1 MSTAAVNSSDATSPR
16 AVTDPQQWPFQVRE
30 LGPVGAQITG
40 VDLAQPV
47 SAELFASLYGAFL
60 AHQVLLFRDQAIPPR
75 RQVDFARLFGEV
87 QIHVMNQY
95 HAGGYPEL
103 YTLSNLDA
111 DGKPSGQHPDRG
123 TLAWHTDGS
132 WKQRSGQATIMY
144 CDEVPLE
151 GGETHFCDMYAAWES
166 LSRARQQ
173 QLLPLRAIHNLDFSR
188 TRRHRVDLMTEQ
200 QKRET
205 PPVSQPVVRRHPD
218 TQRIALYLGDHA
230 ESIEGMPYEEGRA
243 LVEAIN
249 AAAIDRSRIY
259 EHRWRAGDLIV
270 WDNRALL
277 HRATE
282 YDAATVR
289 RVMRRCTVIGE
300 QPIAAIAT
308 LDLPA
313 ART

>member
-1 MSTAAVNSSDATSPR
+1 MSGAALTCGAATSPR
-16 AVTDPQQWPFQVRE
+16 AINDAQQWPFEISR
-30 LGPVGAQITG
+30 LGAVGAQIIG

-60 AHQVLLFRDQAIPPR
+60 AHQVLLFRDQDIPPA
-75 RQVDFARLFGEV
+75 RQVDFAKHFGEV

-95 HAGGYPEL
+95 HAGGYPQL

-111 DGKPSGQHPDRG
+111 DGNPSGQHPDRG

-144 CDEVPLE
+144 SDEVPAE
-151 GGETHFCDMYAAWES
+151 GGETHFCDMYAAWAT
-166 LSRARQQ
+166 LSPARQQ

-218 TQRIALYLGDHA
+218 THRIALYLGDHA
-230 ESIEGMPYEEGRA
+230 ETIEGMRYDEGRE
-243 LVEAIN
+243 LVEAVN
-249 AAAIDRSRIY
+249 AAAIHASRIY

-300 QPIAAIAT
+300 QPIAAQE
-308 LDLPA
+308 LPA
-313 ART
+313 PKTT